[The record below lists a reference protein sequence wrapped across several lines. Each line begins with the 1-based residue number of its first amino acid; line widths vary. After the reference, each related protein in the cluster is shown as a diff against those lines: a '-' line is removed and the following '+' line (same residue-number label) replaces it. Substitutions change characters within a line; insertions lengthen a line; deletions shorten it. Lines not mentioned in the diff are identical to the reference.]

1 MPTHQK
7 ATPIELTYSKEL
19 KRYIDVKLKTNK
31 VIIGFSIL
39 GSFLPPLGFFRKANC
54 FGKWKYLLRLVLIK
68 HQKLPLFPIIKFLP
82 HKRAVLAIKY
92 YYTKTFENS

>member
-39 GSFLPPLGFFRKANC
+39 GSFLPPLGLFSQSKLF
-54 FGKWKYLLRLVLIK
+54 WQIKYLLRLVLIK
-68 HQKLPLFPIIKFLP
+68 HQKLPLFP
-82 HKRAVLAIKY
+82 
-92 YYTKTFENS
+92 

>member
-7 ATPIELTYSKEL
+7 ATHIELTYSKEL
-19 KRYIDVKLKTNK
+19 KKYIDVKLKTNK

-54 FGKWKYLLRLVLIK
+54 FGK
-68 HQKLPLFPIIKFLP
+68 
-82 HKRAVLAIKY
+82 
-92 YYTKTFENS
+92 

>member
-31 VIIGFSIL
+31 VIIGFGIL
-39 GSFLPPLGFFRKANC
+39 GSFLPPLGLFSQSKLF
-54 FGKWKYLLRLVLIK
+54 WQIKYLLRLVLIK
-68 HQKLPLFPIIKFLP
+68 HQKLPLFP
-82 HKRAVLAIKY
+82 
-92 YYTKTFENS
+92 